1 MKNTYIPVE
10 VMQKGKKSRWQMDVT
25 NLGLE
30 ELISLKNELS
40 GASVNCLDAII
51 YDRTCSSSFM
61 HQMYKERKQ
70 TGKRKI
76 QKKIR
81 RR

>member
-10 VMQKGKKSRWQMDVT
+10 VMQEGKRSRWQMDVT

-40 GASVNCLDAII
+40 GASVSRLETVI
-51 YDRTCSSSFM
+51 YYKACTSTFV
-61 HQMYKERKQ
+61 HQMYKEKKQ
-70 TGKRKI
+70 IGKRKV

>member
-1 MKNTYIPVE
+1 MKNTYIPIE
-10 VMQKGKKSRWQMDVT
+10 VNKQNKVKTCYLDVT

-30 ELISLKNELS
+30 ELISLKNELN
-40 GASVNCLDAII
+40 GVSVSCLDAII
-51 YDRTCSSSFM
+51 YDRTCSSAFM
-61 HQMYKERKQ
+61 HQIRKERKQ

>member
-10 VMQKGKKSRWQMDVT
+10 VMQEGKRSRWQIDVT

-30 ELISLKNELS
+30 ELISLKNELK
-40 GASVNCLDAII
+40 GVSVSCLDAII
-51 YDRTCSSSFM
+51 YDRTCSSTFM
-61 HQMYKERKQ
+61 HQIRKERKQ
-70 TGKRKI
+70 IGKRRI

>member
-10 VMQKGKKSRWQMDVT
+10 VMQEGKRSRWQIDVT

-30 ELISLKNELS
+30 ELISLKNELN
-40 GASVNCLDAII
+40 GVSVSCLDAII
-51 YDRTCSSSFM
+51 YDRTCSSAFM
-61 HQMYKERKQ
+61 HQIRKERKQ
-70 TGKRKI
+70 TGKRQI

>member
-1 MKNTYIPVE
+1 MKNTYIPIE
-10 VMQKGKKSRWQMDVT
+10 VMQKGKRIRWQMDVT

-30 ELISLKNELS
+30 ELISLKNELN
-40 GASVNCLDAII
+40 GVSVSCLDAII
-51 YDRTCSSSFM
+51 YDRTCSSAFM
-61 HQMYKERKQ
+61 YQIHKERKQ

>member
-1 MKNTYIPVE
+1 MKNTYIPIE
-10 VMQKGKKSRWQMDVT
+10 VMQKGKKNRWQMDVT
-25 NLGLE
+25 NLGFE

-40 GASVNCLDAII
+40 GASVSCLDAII
-51 YDRTCSSSFM
+51 YDRTCSSAFM
-61 HQMYKERKQ
+61 HQMYEERKH

>member
-1 MKNTYIPVE
+1 MKNTYIPIE
-10 VMQKGKKSRWQMDVT
+10 VNKQNKVKTWYLDVT
-25 NLGLE
+25 LNGV
-30 ELISLKNELS
+30 
-40 GASVNCLDAII
+40 SVSCLDAII
-51 YDRTCSSSFM
+51 YDRTCSSAFM
-61 HQMYKERKQ
+61 HQIRKERKQ